1 MPVTCTGR
9 VCGMSASS
17 APSDTTSSTPSS
29 CAAAMTVA
37 EKPFQC
43 RFGSAPERNTTSRAA
58 PPAGALATTSSGHS
72 ISRVRPSLIR
82 TVGRVTWKS

>member
-1 MPVTCTGR
+1 MICTGR

-17 APSDTTSSTPSS
+17 APSETTSSTPSS
-29 CAAAMTVA
+29 RAAAITVA
-37 EKPFQC
+37 EKPFQR
-43 RFGSAPERNTTSRAA
+43 RFGSAPDRNTTSRPA
-58 PPAGALATTSSGHS
+58 PSGEALSITSSGHS